1 MAITL
6 KSPQEIEAM
15 RVAGG
20 MAAEVL
26 EMIGEYV
33 QPGVSTEELDRR
45 CYEYITQVQKAI
57 PANVGYHGFPKTL
70 CTSINGVVCHGI
82 PKPEDVLRD
91 GDIINIDV
99 TVIRDGWHGDTSRMF
114 YAGKPSR
121 EAERLVDVTL
131 ESMLRGIAVVR
142 PGATLG
148 DVGAAIQSH
157 AEDAGFS
164 VVRDFCGHGIGRKYH
179 EAPQVLHYGRP
190 NSGLRL
196 KKGMVFTIEPML
208 NAGRQEV
215 QVLDD
220 DWTVV
225 TVDGSWSAQ
234 WEHMVA
240 VTDDG
245 YDILTAWP
253 NRR

>member
-33 QPGVSTEELDRR
+33 QPGVSTQELDRR
-45 CYEYITQVQKAI
+45 CYEYITRVQKAI

-99 TVIRDGWHGDTSRMF
+99 TVIHDGWHGDTSRMF
-114 YAGKPSR
+114 YAGKPSQ
-121 EAERLVDVTL
+121 EAERLVGVTL
-131 ESMLRGIAVVR
+131 ESMLRGIAAVR

-148 DVGAAIQSH
+148 DVGAAIQTY

-215 QVLDD
+215 EVLDD

-253 NRR
+253 NRG